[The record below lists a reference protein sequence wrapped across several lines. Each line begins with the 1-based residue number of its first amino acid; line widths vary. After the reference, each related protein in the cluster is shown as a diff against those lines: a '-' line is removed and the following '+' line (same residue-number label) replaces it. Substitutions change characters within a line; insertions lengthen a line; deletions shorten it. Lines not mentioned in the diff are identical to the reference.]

1 MVTSN
6 PDHMSVM
13 QLSAWVQE
21 LQDINDTQDKNDEL
35 LQTCEEL
42 YQALQ
47 EAEATLRNDLYA
59 RRIPNCLDVLDNA
72 LDEFKQYEPDPT
84 PD

>member
-13 QLSAWVQE
+13 QLSGWVQE
-21 LQDINDTQDKNDEL
+21 LQDKNDEL

-59 RRIPNCLDVLDNA
+59 RRIPNCLNVLDNA
-72 LDEFKQYEPDPT
+72 LDEFRQYEPDPT

>member
-13 QLSAWVQE
+13 QLSGWVQE
-21 LQDINDTQDKNDEL
+21 LQDINDTL

-59 RRIPNCLDVLDNA
+59 RRIPNCLNVLDNA
-72 LDEFKQYEPDPT
+72 LDEFKRYEPDPA

>member
-6 PDHMSVM
+6 PDHMSVS
-13 QLSAWVQE
+13 QLSGWVQE
-21 LQDINDTQDKNDEL
+21 LQDINDTL
-35 LQTCEEL
+35 LQPCEEL

-59 RRIPNCLDVLDNA
+59 RRIPNCLSVLDNA